1 MSLLVRV
8 IAPTGRDAEMIA
20 AVLNGNGVSA
30 QVGDALTL
38 FPAERSAAG
47 GDPSP
52 PLGPLLIAEEAL
64 TPQLLPRL
72 TALMR
77 DQPPWSDLPLL
88 ILTASGR
95 EMASSRRPE
104 SNPSDPLDPLDML
117 GFPVLLERPIHT
129 ATLVSSV
136 KAALRA
142 RQRQYEI
149 RDALASLK
157 DERETLQTVLENLP
171 VGIVVAK
178 SSGEI
183 VLGNRRVEEIF
194 RHPMLP
200 SPDVE
205 SHGQW
210 VAYHPDGR
218 RVLGREFPLARAM
231 QTGQPVP
238 PEEFL
243 YGRGDGSQAWVSL
256 TAAPILNEGGTVT
269 GGVVAI
275 SDIDGQ
281 KRSEAALIQSEKL
294 AAVGRLAA
302 SISHEINNP
311 LEAVTNLLFLA
322 RQSQNLPAEVRS
334 YLDTADGELGRVSQ
348 IVSHTLRFHRQST
361 RPRAVSA
368 QELLEPTL
376 GLYSGR
382 LANAGIT
389 LHVQHRGTSSVTCY
403 EGEIRQTLNNLV
415 GNAIEA
421 MRTGGRLVIRTQDS
435 SSWKTGEPGVRISI
449 ADTGYGMTPEV
460 QKRVFEAFYTTKG
473 INGTGLGLWISHG
486 IVEKHRG
493 MLHIRS
499 SVKPEGSG
507 TVFELFL
514 PCNPFREADR
524 QPRQEPVEHA
534 FQ

>member
-8 IAPTGRDAEMIA
+8 IAPTGRDAELIA
-20 AVLNGNGVSA
+20 AVLNQNGVAA
-30 QVGDALTL
+30 QVSDPFALQPVDMGL
-38 FPAERSAAG
+38 DGRS
-47 GDPSP
+47 PSP
-52 PLGPLLIAEEAL
+52 PAPLGPLLIAEEAL
-64 TPQLLPRL
+64 TPQLLSQLITMVRE
-72 TALMR
+72 
-77 DQPPWSDLPLL
+77 QPPWSDLPILL
-88 ILTASGR
+88 LTATGR
-95 EMASSRRPE
+95 DNASSHHYDN
-104 SNPSDPLDPLDML
+104 SGLDRL
-117 GFPVLLERPIHT
+117 GSPVLLERPIRT

-142 RQRQYEI
+142 RVRQYEI
-149 RDALASLK
+149 REALASLK
-157 DERETLQTVLENLP
+157 QQQETLQTVLDNLP
-171 VGIVVAK
+171 VGVVVSKA
-178 SSGEI
+178 SGEI
-183 VLGNRRVEEIF
+183 VLGNRRVTEIF
-194 RHPMLP
+194 RHPVLP

-205 SHGQW
+205 SHGEW

-231 QTGQPVP
+231 QTGRPLP

-243 YGRGDGSQAWVSL
+243 YGRGDGTQAWVSL
-256 TAAPILNEGGTVT
+256 AAAPILNARGTVT
-269 GGVVAI
+269 GGVVAV

-322 RQSQNLPAEVRS
+322 RQNQDLPADVRS
-334 YLDTADGELGRVSQ
+334 YLDVADGELGRVSQ

-368 QELLEPTL
+368 EDLLEPTL

-382 LANAGIT
+382 LANAGIMVD
-389 LHVQHRGTSSVTCY
+389 VQHRGRARITCY

-421 MRTGGRLVIRTQDS
+421 MRTGGRLRIRTQDS
-435 SSWKTGEPGVRISI
+435 KSWKTGEPGVRISV

-460 QKRVFEAFYTTKG
+460 RERVFEAFYTTKG

-499 SVKPEGSG
+499 SVKLDASG

-514 PCNPFREADR
+514 PCDPFREGDPAR
-524 QPRQEPVEHA
+524 REETAEPV

>member
-8 IAPTGRDAEMIA
+8 IAPTGRDAELIS
-20 AVLNGNGVSA
+20 AVLNQNGVPA
-30 QVGDALTL
+30 QVCEPSALLLLEAGPHT
-38 FPAERSAAG
+38 AASAVA
-47 GDPSP
+47 PE
-52 PLGPLLIAEEAL
+52 PLGPVLIAEEAL
-64 TPQLLPRL
+64 TPRLLSQLTVLVRE
-72 TALMR
+72 
-77 DQPPWSDLPLL
+77 QPPWSDLPIL

-95 EMASSRRPE
+95 ETASMRHLNMS
-104 SNPSDPLDPLDML
+104 SLDPL
-117 GFPVLLERPIHT
+117 GSPVLLERPIRT

-136 KAALRA
+136 KAAMRARA
-142 RQRQYEI
+142 RQFEI
-149 RDALASLK
+149 RDALASIK
-157 DERETLQTVLENLP
+157 EEQETLQTVLDNLP
-171 VGIVVAK
+171 VGVVVAK
-178 SSGEI
+178 ASGEV
-183 VLGNRRVEEIF
+183 VLGNRRSEEIF
-194 RHPMLP
+194 RHPVLP
-200 SPDVE
+200 TPDTE
-205 SHGQW
+205 SHGRW

-218 RVLGREFPLARAM
+218 RVRGHEFPLPRAM
-231 QTGQPVP
+231 QLARALP

-243 YGRGDGSQAWVSL
+243 YQRGDGTQAWVSL
-256 TAAPILNEGGTVT
+256 TAAPIVNESGTVT

-311 LEAVTNLLFLA
+311 LEAVTNLLFLV
-322 RQSQNLPAEVRS
+322 RQDQNLPADIRS

-361 RPRAVSA
+361 RPRAVSSE
-368 QELLEPTL
+368 ELLEPTL

-389 LHVQHRGTSSVTCY
+389 LEVQHRGTACVTCY

-435 SSWKTGEPGVRISI
+435 EAWKTGEPGVRISI

-460 QKRVFEAFYTTKG
+460 RKRVFEAFYTTKG

-486 IVEKHRG
+486 IVEKHHG

-499 SVKPEGSG
+499 SVKPDASG
-507 TVFELFL
+507 TVFQLFL
-514 PCNPFREADR
+514 PCNPFRDGDPAQREEVAD
-524 QPRQEPVEHA
+524 HA
-534 FQ
+534 FG